1 MLGLV
6 IYTKDF
12 ASTIDD
18 FLYNLCVTA
27 WHTQTLEP
35 KKFDRSFSQI
45 ATKRIRW
52 GGWYNR

>member
-45 ATKRIRW
+45 LNVYVDAADTTGK
-52 GGWYNR
+52 